1 MTDKLRIN
9 RADIDAAKQT
19 GYPPLFYA
27 IRAQVWMNASPPCI
41 SDNYRQPHSTA
52 RSDFLP

>member
-1 MTDKLRIN
+1 MSKLRIN

-27 IRAQVWMNASPPCI
+27 IRRKFGDEIASLYLRKHEA
-41 SDNYRQPHSTA
+41 SQNREK
-52 RSDFLP
+52 